1 MSVIETVGR
10 YEIIEELG
18 RGAMGVVY
26 KAKDP
31 TIGRTV
37 ALKTLRLDVHGL
49 DAAEMV
55 RRFQNEARAA
65 GVLSH
70 PNIVTIYD
78 AGECDGIFYIAME
91 FIQGTT
97 LHELLAEQHILPTED
112 VIQYSRQICKGLDYA
127 HFHGI
132 VHRDVKPA
140 NIMIT
145 ANGTVKIMDFGI
157 AKAGGSMTSTG
168 QVLGTPNY
176 MAPEQVKGRPLD
188 GRSDLFS
195 FGVILYEMLTGEKPF
210 VGQNVTTIIY
220 KIVNENPIAPR
231 DLDVTVHP
239 GLSAIVTRALA
250 KSPDDRYQTGTDLV
264 RDLESYKLAGAPLHA
279 TSKLTPGKL
288 TTGKLTIG
296 KLVSAKTSNGSTGAA
311 RFSKTETALP
321 QDKTLVLPATN
332 GNGSAAAAKLAPA
345 KERKPKQ
352 ARLPSLPSLPIH
364 PPGKNVLIAAGILIV
379 LLGSAMAGY
388 AYMHTRLQMRAL
400 ETEMK
405 AREAARQEQVLAEQ
419 KIDPPLLTPVAK
431 PADDNNVIARDTTV
445 KFVKTAKSSP
455 AVTRDTTVKF
465 VRPAKTSAAVLSA
478 PVKVQKA
485 TSSPN
490 QVYTE
495 QSELQFNSRPQG
507 AKVEIDGWSEP
518 NWVTPFTASH
528 LAAGYHTIAF
538 SKAGYLPKGEAAQ
551 SMAGKSV
558 QVYAELSPA
567 VSTLVI
573 NSNPQG
579 ANIWLDGKD
588 TGKTTP
594 AQLTVEKG
602 PHRVV
607 VRKAAFKDATAD
619 EDLAEGQTAS
629 FSPVLLSLG
638 QQVEKGSNGSLLKRM
653 FGAENTVPEGKGLVH
668 IRTEPEGATII
679 VDGKTAPKKTNARW
693 PAEPGVYS
701 IVLQMDGY
709 KTVQR
714 NIRVQ
719 MGKIVNLDE
728 ILEKQ

>member
-176 MAPEQVKGRPLD
+176 MSPEQVKGRPLD

-250 KSPDDRYQTGTDLV
+250 KSPDDRYQNGADLV

-279 TSKLTPGKL
+279 TSKITPAKL
-288 TTGKLTIG
+288 ITGKLNLGKITSG
-296 KLVSAKTSNGSTGAA
+296 KLAAMST
-311 RFSKTETALP
+311 THPPQPALP
-321 QDKTLVLPATN
+321 HEKTLVLPAKAAN
-332 GNGSAAAAKLAPA
+332 GNGSGATAAAAAPA
-345 KERKPKQ
+345 KAPRQVRQPARQIRAPRKE
-352 ARLPSLPSLPIH
+352 
-364 PPGKNVLIAAGILIV
+364 VLIAAAALIV

-388 AYMHTRLQMRAL
+388 AFMHTRSRMRQLQAQMNVQQ
-400 ETEMK
+400 ETH
-405 AREAARQEQVLAEQ
+405 QEQVLRQQ
-419 KIDPPLLTPVAK
+419 KTALPAVTASK
-431 PADDNNVIARDTTV
+431 PAHDDVIAPDTTV
-445 KFVKTAKSSP
+445 TFVKLPKP
-455 AVTRDTTVKF
+455 KR
-465 VRPAKTSAAVLSA
+465 A
-478 PVKVQKA
+478 PVLLRPVKARKA

-490 QVYTE
+490 QVYTQ
-495 QSELQFNSRPQG
+495 QSELTFDSKPEG

-538 SKAGYLPKGEAAQ
+538 SKPGYLPKAEAAQ
-551 SMAGKSV
+551 SAVGKSV
-558 QVYAELSPA
+558 PIFAELSPA

-573 NSNPQG
+573 TSNPSG
-579 ANIWLDGKD
+579 ANVWVDGKD
-588 TGKTTP
+588 SGKITP

-607 VRKAAFKDATAD
+607 VRKAGFKDATAD
-619 EDLAEGQTAS
+619 ETVAEGQTVS
-629 FSPVLLSLG
+629 FSPMLLSAN
-638 QQVEKGSNGSLLKRM
+638 ENIKDASNGNLLKRM
-653 FGAENTVPEGKGLVH
+653 FGGENNDVPEGKGLVH

-679 VDGKTAPKKTNARW
+679 VDGRTAPKKTNVRW
-693 PAEPGVYS
+693 PADPGVYS
-701 IVLQMDGY
+701 ILLEMPGY

-714 NIRVQ
+714 NIRVVQ
-719 MGKIVNLDE
+719 GKIVSVDE